1 MSAGETGGA
10 APALLE
16 TKLHAPRRRR
26 GVVERPRLTDRLADA
41 ALPSLTLVSA
51 PAGFGKSTLLAEWFA
66 GGMHEDRSTAW
77 LSLDAR
83 DNDPA
88 LFWSYVV
95 AAVRTV
101 VPDAGQ
107 GALSLLRSSQP
118 LESVVASLIND
129 LADLTGDLVLVLDDY
144 HVIAAVDLHEAM
156 AFFLERLPTQ
166 VHLVLAGRAD
176 PPLPLARLRARG
188 DLLEVRAADLRFTA
202 DEAAAYLSESMGLE
216 VSAEDVDALEART
229 EGWIAALQLAALSM
243 QGRDDPS
250 GFIATFAGDDRF
262 VVDYLAEEVL
272 DRQPD
277 EIRSFLL
284 HTAILDRFTG
294 ALCDAVTG
302 GSGGKAVLEGLDR
315 ANLFLVPLD
324 DRRLWYR
331 DHHLFS
337 DVLRAR
343 LADQEPDRLDE
354 LHRRATDWYEAS
366 GDQPEAIAHAMAGQD
381 VDRAAQLIEL
391 ASPIMF
397 QTRQE
402 ATARRW
408 LRALPAELFPARPV
422 LSIEL
427 VGALMVSGEI
437 AGVEPLLEGIERWL
451 DPTVDATGAIVFD
464 HAEFAR
470 LPAHVEVYR
479 AALALIAG
487 DIEGTIEH
495 ADSALGL
502 AEPSDHLPRG
512 SAAALVGLAHWTVG
526 DLEPASRRYTE
537 SIASLTAA
545 GNVSD
550 VLGCSIAV
558 ADIQITQ
565 GRLGEAIRT
574 YQAGLDLAEAHGV
587 VRGTADMHV
596 GLSAVL
602 LERNDLTA
610 ATRHLA
616 ASTQLGEH
624 AGLPQHAYR
633 WRVAT
638 ARVRQAEGDV
648 DAALDLLDEAER
660 VYNTDMSP
668 PVRPVAAV
676 KAQAQLATGDAPA
689 PRRWAAE
696 RGLGPDDDLSY
707 VREYEHITLAR
718 ILLAR
723 HTADRSNRS
732 ADDGRR
738 LLERLLA
745 SAEGG
750 RRTGSAIEILIVLAL
765 AQQACG
771 DHAAATAALEQA
783 LARAEPEGFIRIFV
797 DELPGLAPL
806 LRSISRPGG
815 AGDHARKV
823 LAAAP
828 AAATDAAPPVGTRRH
843 GLVDELSNRELDVLR
858 LLRSDLSGP
867 DIARELVVS
876 LNTVRTH
883 TKNIYMKLGVTNR
896 REAVTRAA
904 ELDL

>member
-1 MSAGETGGA
+1 VSPGEAGDAG
-10 APALLE
+10 PPLLG

-26 GVVERPRLTDRLADA
+26 GVLARPRLTDRVADA
-41 ALPSLTLVSA
+41 RLPPLTLVSA

-66 GGMHEDRSTAW
+66 GAPPGDRATAW
-77 LSLDAR
+77 LSLDAG

-88 LFWSYVV
+88 RFWSYVV

-129 LADLTGDLVLVLDDY
+129 LADLAGDLVLVIDDY
-144 HVIAAVDLHEAM
+144 HLISAVELHETM
-156 AFFLERLPTQ
+156 AFLLERLPPQ

-202 DEAAAYLSESMGLE
+202 NEAATYLSESMGLRLT
-216 VSAEDVDALEART
+216 ANDVDALEART

-243 QGRDDPS
+243 QGRDDPT
-250 GFIATFAGDDRF
+250 GFIASFAGDDRF

-284 HTAILDRFTG
+284 HTSILDRFTG

-302 GSGGKAVLEGLDR
+302 GRGGKALLERLDR

-331 DHHLFS
+331 YHHLFA

-343 LADQEPDRLDE
+343 LVDEEPDRLDQ
-354 LHRRATDWYEAS
+354 LHRRAADWYDTA
-366 GDQPEAIAHAMAGQD
+366 GDRPEAIAHALAGHD
-381 VDRAAQLIEL
+381 VERAARLIEL
-391 ASPIMF
+391 AAPVMLRN
-397 QTRQE
+397 RQE

-408 LRALPAELFPARPV
+408 LTALPAELFPARPV

-451 DPTVDATGAIVFD
+451 DPTVDATAAVVFD
-464 HAEFAR
+464 HAELAR
-470 LPAHVEVYR
+470 LPAQVEVYR
-479 AALALIAG
+479 AALSLIAG
-487 DIEGTIEH
+487 DPAATIDH
-495 ADSALGL
+495 ASRALDL
-502 AEPSDHLPRG
+502 AAPSNHLGRG
-512 SAAALVGLAHWTVG
+512 GAAALVGLAHWTMG
-526 DLEPASRRYTE
+526 DIESASRRYQE
-537 SIASLTAA
+537 SVASLTAA

-558 ADIQITQ
+558 ADFHLIQ
-565 GRLGEAIRT
+565 GHLGEAIRT
-574 YQAGLDLAEAHGV
+574 CQAGLDLAAAHGV
-587 VRGTADMHV
+587 VRGTADMHT
-596 GLSAVL
+596 GLSTVF
-602 LERNDLTA
+602 LERNDLAA
-610 ATRHLA
+610 ATRHLTA
-616 ASTQLGEH
+616 ATELGEH
-624 AGLPQHAYR
+624 AGLPQNAYR
-633 WRVAT
+633 WRVAM
-638 ARVRQAEGDV
+638 ARLRRAEGDV

-676 KAQAQLATGDAPA
+676 KAQYQLAAGDTTA
-689 PRRWAAE
+689 PRRWAA
-696 RGLGPDDDLSY
+696 GLGLAPDDEISY
-707 VREYEHITLAR
+707 VREFEHLTLAR
-718 ILLAR
+718 ILLATPAGGR
-723 HTADRSNRS
+723 GDRS
-732 ADDGRR
+732 AGGARR

-745 SAEGG
+745 AAEKG
-750 RRTGSAIEILIVLAL
+750 RRSGSAIEILIVLAL
-765 AQQACG
+765 AHQAGG
-771 DHAAATAALEQA
+771 DPPAATAALDRA
-783 LARAEPEGFIRIFV
+783 LALAEPEGHLRLFL
-797 DELPGLAPL
+797 DEQPALTPL
-806 LRSISRPGG
+806 LRTASRPGV
-815 AGDHARKV
+815 AGDHARTV

-828 AAATDAAPPVGTRRH
+828 TGAPVGSPGH

-858 LLRSDLSGP
+858 LLRSDLKGP

-876 LNTVRTH
+876 LHTVRTH
-883 TKNIYMKLGVTNR
+883 TKNIYLKLGVNNR

-904 ELDL
+904 ELGL